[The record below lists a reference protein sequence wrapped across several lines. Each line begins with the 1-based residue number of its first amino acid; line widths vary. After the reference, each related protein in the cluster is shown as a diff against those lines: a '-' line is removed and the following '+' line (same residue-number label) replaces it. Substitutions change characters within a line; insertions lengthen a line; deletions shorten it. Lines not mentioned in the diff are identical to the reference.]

1 MWYDKFFLVKV
12 YKQSKALFAIFCSFI
27 CLVFY
32 FNYKGIETTPFFIW
46 AMYAGKISPKKEYK
60 IVTVTFNENKVFNL
74 PHTFQEPKSMMI
86 YFTINHYRKIENNN
100 MTDPLQNILTA
111 TLLPHY
117 PFLVAVEDGLVSK
130 PEDNARYLQWL
141 KKYLQSIVGIPVNN
155 ITVYERMMHYNIN
168 SKLVEDSSKIL
179 YTIK

>member
-1 MWYDKFFLVKV
+1 MWYRKLFLVKV
-12 YKQSKALFAIFCSFI
+12 FKQSKILFAIFCCFI
-27 CLVFY
+27 CIIFY

-46 AMYAGKISPKKEYK
+46 AMYSGKMAPKKEYK
-60 IVTVTFNENKVFNL
+60 IVTVTYNENKVFNL
-74 PHTFQEPKSMMI
+74 PHTFQEPKLMMI

-100 MTDPLQNILTA
+100 MTDPLQNILTG

-117 PFLVAVEDGLVSK
+117 PFLVAVEDRLVSK

-141 KKYLQSIVGIPVNN
+141 KKYLQSIVSISINN
-155 ITVYERMMHYNIN
+155 VTVYERMMHYNIN